1 VILCVIECLEIF
13 FFFFFLYRYASMSV
27 LLSFGEYQQDFFL
40 FTGRLICSLVFHR
53 LLCIC
58 ISLFTLHLYFIVY
71 FAFDK
76 YLFVF
81 SLWLKFI
88 LS

>member
-1 VILCVIECLEIF
+1 MILCVIECLEIF

-40 FTGRLICSLVFHR
+40 FTGRLICSLVFHL

-58 ISLFTLHLYFIVY
+58 ISLFTLHLTSIC
-71 FAFDK
+71 
-76 YLFVF
+76 LFF
-81 SLWLKFI
+81 PFG
-88 LS
+88 